1 MCLGGYWGGG
11 QILGGGGF
19 LVNTELSLCVGYEE
33 EGVDLESGT
42 P

>member
-1 MCLGGYWGGG
+1 MGGG
-11 QILGGGGF
+11 PNSVWGGGF

>member
-1 MCLGGYWGGG
+1 MGGG
-11 QILGGGGF
+11 QILFGGGEF
-19 LVNTELSLCVGYEE
+19 LVNTELSLCVGYGE